1 MSRILFLLAAR
12 RTWPYGAACCTGTG
26 AACARPSATAH
37 REAAPNLSLIHIFMT
52 PGLVNPFEPMQ
63 REVERLV
70 VLHDGLVERRKQHIG
85 AVAVVDVRRSFHSA
99 K

>member
-1 MSRILFLLAAR
+1 
-12 RTWPYGAACCTGTG
+12 
-26 AACARPSATAH
+26 
-37 REAAPNLSLIHIFMT
+37 MT

-85 AVAVVDVRRSFHSA
+85 AVAVVDGRDHQAVVLARIAAHDGRGHVAAPTVGGEHLALERVFQVAQFAFVES
-99 K
+99 KY